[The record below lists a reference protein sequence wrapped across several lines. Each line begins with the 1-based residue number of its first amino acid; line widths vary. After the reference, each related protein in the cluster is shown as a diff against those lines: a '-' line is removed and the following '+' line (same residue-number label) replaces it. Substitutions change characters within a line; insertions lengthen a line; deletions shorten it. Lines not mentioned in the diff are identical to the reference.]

1 MCIDLDSRPEKIRRR
16 RIVMTRI
23 IVRLWGYQVGPRIFK
38 LRPFG
43 HLFVEYVALG
53 SKEESWIF
61 RGGPEIIPNGLI
73 VLKAVNSAKSQS
85 LDGPSTI
92 GLKMLIMLDQ
102 SEIVTKRFASF
113 SSLRLELDGLA
124 GQVNRMRIVYKLLFD
139 NSNSVANLVWNF
151 LTDRDPK
158 LLNNPSRFYFSG
170 RKSESLQR
178 KVATKVRSA
187 AFSHR
192 IS

>member
-1 MCIDLDSRPEKIRRR
+1 
-16 RIVMTRI
+16 
-23 IVRLWGYQVGPRIFK
+23 
-38 LRPFG
+38 
-43 HLFVEYVALG
+43 
-53 SKEESWIF
+53 
-61 RGGPEIIPNGLI
+61 
-73 VLKAVNSAKSQS
+73 
-85 LDGPSTI
+85 
-92 GLKMLIMLDQ
+92 MLIMLDQ
-102 SEIVTKRFASF
+102 SEIVTKCFASF

-178 KVATKVRSA
+178 KVATKVRSE